1 MASASV
7 MYFPCFVFPYQRVPG
22 LWYTPESVFT
32 HTMPA
37 LFAGG
42 ACCAVA
48 GLEAGVAPFA
58 ELDGVAAAGAVAGL
72 LDGVVDAAGV
82 AAGVVAEAFALVAAG
97 ADGAVEAVDFLEF
110 ERVFFGALEF
120 SAAAVPA
127 AAVTDGFE
135 AAVVFDFIE
144 GFFAAAELSAV
155 AVLSAASVLFGLV
168 LLFEDFAFESLL
180 L

>member
-42 ACCAVA
+42 ACFAVA
-48 GLEAGVAPFA
+48 GLEAGVAPLA

-72 LDGVVDAAGV
+72 LDGIVDAAGV

-97 ADGAVEAVDFLEF
+97 AAGAVEAVEFLEF
-110 ERVFFGALEF
+110 ERVFFGA
-120 SAAAVPA
+120 
-127 AAVTDGFE
+127 FE
-135 AAVVFDFIE
+135 
-144 GFFAAAELSAV
+144 FFAAAELSAV
-155 AVLSAASVLFGLV
+155 AVLSAASVFFDLA
-168 LLFEDFAFESLL
+168 LLFEGFAFESLL
-180 L
+180 P

>member
-82 AAGVVAEAFALVAAG
+82 AAGVLAVAVAE
-97 ADGAVEAVDFLEF
+97 
-110 ERVFFGALEF
+110 
-120 SAAAVPA
+120 
-127 AAVTDGFE
+127 GFE
-135 AAVVFDFIE
+135 AAAVFDFLE
-144 GFFAAAELSAV
+144 GFFAAVELSAV
-155 AVLSAASVLFGLV
+155 AVLSAASVFFDFA
-168 LLFEDFAFESLL
+168 LLFEDFALESLL
-180 L
+180 P

>member
-1 MASASV
+1 

-48 GLEAGVAPFA
+48 GLEAGVAPLA

-97 ADGAVEAVDFLEF
+97 AAGAVEAVDFLEF
-110 ERVFFGALEF
+110 ERVFFGAFEF

-135 AAVVFDFIE
+135 SAVVFDFIE
-144 GFFAAAELSAV
+144 GFFAAELSAV
-155 AVLSAASVLFGLV
+155 AVLSAASVFFDFV

>member
-1 MASASV
+1 

-48 GLEAGVAPFA
+48 CLEAGVAPFA
-58 ELDGVAAAGAVAGL
+58 DLDGVAAAGAVAGL
-72 LDGVVDAAGV
+72 VDGVIDAAGV

-97 ADGAVEAVDFLEF
+97 ADGAVEAEIGRASCRG
-110 ERVFFGALEF
+110 RV
-120 SAAAVPA
+120 
-127 AAVTDGFE
+127 
-135 AAVVFDFIE
+135 
-144 GFFAAAELSAV
+144 
-155 AVLSAASVLFGLV
+155 
-168 LLFEDFAFESLL
+168 
-180 L
+180 

>member
-42 ACCAVA
+42 ACFAVA

-82 AAGVVAEAFALVAAG
+82 AAGVVAEACALVAA
-97 ADGAVEAVDFLEF
+97 GAVEAVDFLEF
-110 ERVFFGALEF
+110 ERVFFGAFEF

-127 AAVTDGFE
+127 AAVAEGFE
-135 AAVVFDFIE
+135 AAAVFDFLE
-144 GFFAAAELSAV
+144 GFFAAVELSAV
-155 AVLSAASVLFGLV
+155 AVLSAASVFFDSV
-168 LLFEDFAFESLL
+168 LLFESFAFESLL
-180 L
+180 P

>member
-42 ACCAVA
+42 A
-48 GLEAGVAPFA
+48 
-58 ELDGVAAAGAVAGL
+58 
-72 LDGVVDAAGV
+72 
-82 AAGVVAEAFALVAAG
+82 
-97 ADGAVEAVDFLEF
+97 GAVEAVDFLEF
-110 ERVFFGALEF
+110 ERVFFGAFEF

-127 AAVTDGFE
+127 AAVAEGFE
-135 AAVVFDFIE
+135 AAAVFDFLE
-144 GFFAAAELSAV
+144 GFFAAVELSAV
-155 AVLSAASVLFGLV
+155 AVLSAASVFFDLV
-168 LLFEDFAFESLL
+168 LLFEGFAFESLL
-180 L
+180 P